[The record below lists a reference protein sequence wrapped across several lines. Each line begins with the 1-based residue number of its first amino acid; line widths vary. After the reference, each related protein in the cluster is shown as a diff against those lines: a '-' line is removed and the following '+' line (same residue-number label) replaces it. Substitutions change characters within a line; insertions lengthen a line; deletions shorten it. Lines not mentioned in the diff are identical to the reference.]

1 MCRIKNEKGIQSATI
16 KPNAFV
22 RNSPLNIENMVNLI
36 IFKEWK
42 TNHMEI
48 YNFFNRICK
57 SKLGVTKSALTQRRK
72 NLNPQIL
79 IEMNK
84 MLGQAIYKE
93 EKIKIIENT
102 KLIPVGIGDFVF
114 EIPNTKKM
122 KEIFG
127 HSKATEKNK

>member
-1 MCRIKNEKGIQSATI
+1 
-16 KPNAFV
+16 
-22 RNSPLNIENMVNLI
+22 
-36 IFKEWK
+36 
-42 TNHMEI
+42 MEI